1 VLSLPATQNA
11 YPYAANNPLS
21 YTDPSG
27 EIAPLLMAG
36 LIAGAGAII
45 GAGMSV
51 VEQCMGSSDMQTC
64 LKCLDWRK
72 IGVAAGAGAVASL
85 VGFSVGFAFGALG
98 VGLLQTMIEG
108 FYAGLFAG
116 QAYRATELAL
126 TGRLDQARS
135 VLFQPKDLL
144 LDGILGAAGS
154 ALAYGA
160 GKILNRLAQKADQ
173 ILCGRL
179 GGKKHREIV
188 ELLKQDILNKNL
200 TPRREYFVR
209 TPGGYKNYRFVDVAA
224 LDDYGNPIAFYQVG
238 KATKTGF
245 PILRE
250 RLAIYDLLNF
260 GTIKVKLF
268 YIPMY

>member
-1 VLSLPATQNA
+1 
-11 YPYAANNPLS
+11 
-21 YTDPSG
+21 
-27 EIAPLLMAG
+27 
-36 LIAGAGAII
+36 
-45 GAGMSV
+45 MSV